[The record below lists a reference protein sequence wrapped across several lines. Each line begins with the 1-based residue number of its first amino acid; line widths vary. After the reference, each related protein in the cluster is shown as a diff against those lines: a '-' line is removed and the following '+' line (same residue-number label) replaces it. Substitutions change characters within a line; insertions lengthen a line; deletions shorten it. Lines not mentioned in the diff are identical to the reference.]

1 MKQRKFDGA
10 RVLTPVAAPRPQLVN
25 ESGTYARVGA
35 RPVLERPDPR
45 LSRRSQEVD
54 PRDRAITDLASEL
67 VSTMRRSPACVGLA
81 APQIG
86 ELVRVFCMDVTG
98 HKKAR
103 SCAGLVV
110 MANPRIV
117 HRSGNVVMREGC
129 MSVPHLT
136 GDVARAAEITVEGEE
151 PGTGRILRVH
161 ADAMEARCL
170 LHEIDHLDG
179 YLFCDRV
186 LDASKD
192 LHTRK
197 WYA

>member
-1 MKQRKFDGA
+1 MNNRKL
-10 RVLTPVAAPRPQLVN
+10 REQVRPQSPRVV
-25 ESGTYARVGA
+25 ESGTYPRMLV
-35 RPVLERPDPR
+35 RPVIERPDER
-45 LSRRSQEVD
+45 LSRRSVEVD
-54 PRDRAITDLASEL
+54 PCDPNVVRLAHFL
-67 VSTMRRSPACVGLA
+67 VATMTASPACVGLA

-86 ELVRVFCMDVTG
+86 DCLRVFCMDVTG
-98 HKKAR
+98 HRKAR

-136 GDVARAAEITVEGEE
+136 GDVARAAEVAVEGEL
-151 PGTGRILRVH
+151 PGSGLTVRVE
-161 ADAMEARCL
+161 ADGIEARCL

-179 YLFCDRV
+179 YVFVERV

-192 LHTRK
+192 IFSRK